1 MRPQFSTGDRVQ
13 TKYGDGTVVSKRMAA
28 PDYSEAA
35 AYSVCLDHC
44 ADRAGYSGTI
54 VAPCDLQAFESSDC

>member
-1 MRPQFSTGDRVQ
+1 MNTQFNAGDRVQ

-28 PDYSEAA
+28 PDYCEVA

-44 ADRAGYSGTI
+44 ADRPGYSGTI
-54 VAPCDLQAFESSDC
+54 VRPSELQSFES